1 MSVSPC
7 HIFSQHPS
15 VRKQCQALS
24 MSVQAGPSRPLP
36 PTTSLPSP
44 ASPHPSTCILTLNVG
59 LIFLIPALV
68 LAALSQNFIPR
79 GLQEGSPNSTP
90 WHHKASV
97 ICTYHLLQPH
107 PIPTFLHPLECQA
120 TVNALVFPKAPKFLP
135 PHLCS
140 HPSPH
145 WKSLL
150 SAFKY
155 TWENK

>member
-24 MSVQAGPSRPLP
+24 MSVQAGPSRHP
-36 PTTSLPSP
+36 PYNIPAFPSFPSP
-44 ASPHPSTCILTLNVG
+44 LHLHLDTQCWINIPNTCSG
-59 LIFLIPALV
+59 L
-68 LAALSQNFIPR
+68 
-79 GLQEGSPNSTP
+79 GSPFSKLHPP
-90 WHHKASV
+90 WTSGRKSKLHTLTSQSL
-97 ICTYHLLQPH
+97 CDLYLPPH

-155 TWENK
+155 T